1 MCAPAVIPI
10 ISAIGAIGSA
20 GQALGIFGGRNRNQ
34 TPPQRAMTP
43 PPTARGPGP
52 AAQGAGDDEKTKKVD
67 ESIKIQQNAKQK
79 RDKQTVK
86 KGLGALGAAAA
97 VNTGVDS
104 TPAGGVN
111 TGT

>member
-1 MCAPAVIPI
+1 MINLQILKITHNLI
-10 ISAIGAIGSA
+10 I
-20 GQALGIFGGRNRNQ
+20 
-34 TPPQRAMTP
+34 
-43 PPTARGPGP
+43 
-52 AAQGAGDDEKTKKVD
+52 
-67 ESIKIQQNAKQK
+67 KQK

-86 KGLGALGAAAA
+86 KGLASLGAASA

>member
-1 MCAPAVIPI
+1 MLSLLI
-10 ISAIGAIGSA
+10 
-20 GQALGIFGGRNRNQ
+20 QAQPTR
-34 TPPQRAMTP
+34 TMTP
-43 PPTARGPGP
+43 PPTVQGPGP
-52 AAQGAGDDEKTKKVD
+52 AASAAGDDEKTKKVD

-79 RDKQTVK
+79 RDKQTTK

>member
-1 MCAPAVIPI
+1 MCAPAILPI
-10 ISAIGAIGSA
+10 ISAVGGIATVAS
-20 GQALGIFGGRNRNQ
+20 QLGILGNNRNQ
-34 TPPQRAMTP
+34 NQAAPTRTQTP
-43 PPTARGPGP
+43 PPSTQAPSP
-52 AAQGAGDDEKTKKVD
+52 MAAGAGDDEQIKP
-67 ESIKIQQNAKQK
+67 ESIEVKQNAKQK

-86 KGLGALGAAAA
+86 KGLASLGAASA